1 VRTFQKTTTGLRYSD
16 VPVVV
21 APFGLALGGG
31 CEIVLHGDRV
41 QAAAESYMGL
51 VEVGVG
57 LIPAGAGTKEMLLR
71 VGPEKAFETI
81 GFGKTSTS
89 APDAL
94 RLGYLRPVDGW
105 TMNRDRLEFDAKLEA
120 LKRAQDGY
128 RPPLRPAA
136 IPVGGDAVRATLDLG
151 VHLAWRAGRISD
163 HDATIGRR
171 LSRVLSGALPHAGK
185 VSEDQLL
192 DLEREAFLSLCGE
205 PKTLERIQYTL
216 KTGKTLRN

>member
-1 VRTFQKTTTGLRYSD
+1 
-16 VPVVV
+16 
-21 APFGLALGGG
+21 
-31 CEIVLHGDRV
+31 
-41 QAAAESYMGL
+41 
-51 VEVGVG
+51 
-57 LIPAGAGTKEMLLR
+57 
-71 VGPEKAFETI
+71 
-81 GFGKTSTS
+81 
-89 APDAL
+89 
-94 RLGYLRPVDGW
+94 
-105 TMNRDRLEFDAKLEA
+105 MNRDRLEFDAKQEA

-128 RPPLRPAA
+128 RPPLRPTA

-163 HDATIGRR
+163 YDATIGRR